1 MAKHKQA
8 NNKAYKPSDKGV
20 TAKKF
25 LGQHFLMDM
34 DVAQGIANVL
44 SYDGYKHVLEI
55 GPGTGVLTQYIL
67 AKDIKVT
74 AMELDRESVAYL
86 NSNFKIEQAGLVT
99 DKNFEVVEA
108 DFLKKDLGGMF
119 NGEQFAIIGNFPYN
133 ISTQIV
139 FKTIENRERIPEF
152 GGMFQREVAERIC
165 APHGTKTYG
174 ILSVLAQAY
183 YDATYCFTVG
193 PEVFNPP
200 PKVDSGVL
208 FLKRKENYD
217 KLSCSYE
224 TLRTV
229 VKLAFNQRRK
239 TLRNS
244 LKSMELPDDM
254 REQELFD
261 LRPEQISVAHFVEL
275 ATAIEGLT

>member
-1 MAKHKQA
+1 ME
-8 NNKAYKPSDKGV
+8 
-20 TAKKF
+20 
-25 LGQHFLMDM
+25 
-34 DVAQGIANVL
+34 VAQGIANVL
-44 SYDGYKHVLEI
+44 SYHGYEHVLEI
-55 GPGTGVLTQYIL
+55 GPGTGVLTQYVL
-67 AKDIKVT
+67 PKGIKVT

-86 NSNFKIEQAGLVT
+86 NSNFKIEHAGLVT
-99 DKNFEVVEA
+99 AKNFEVVEA
-108 DFLKKDLGGMF
+108 DFLKKDLSGLF
-119 NGEQFAIIGNFPYN
+119 NKQQFAIIGNFPYN

-139 FKTIENRERIPEF
+139 FKTIEHRARIPEF

-217 KLSCSYE
+217 TLTCSYE
-224 TLRTV
+224 TLRTI

-244 LKSMELPDDM
+244 LKSMELPEAM
-254 REQELFD
+254 RAQELFD
-261 LRPEQISVAHFVEL
+261 LRPEQIAVAQFVEL
-275 ATAIEGLT
+275 ATVIEGL

>member
-119 NGEQFAIIGNFPYN
+119 HGEQFAIIGNFPYN

-275 ATAIEGLT
+275 ATAIEGLA

>member
-1 MAKHKQA
+1 LANYKQA
-8 NNKAYKPSDKGV
+8 HSKHLKPSDKGV

-25 LGQHFLMDM
+25 LGQHFLKDM
-34 DVAQGIANVL
+34 DVAQGIANVI
-44 SYDGYKHVLEI
+44 SYDGYEHVLEI

-67 AKDIKVT
+67 RKGIKVT

-86 NSNFKIEQAGLVT
+86 NSNFKIEQVGLVT

-108 DFLKKDLGGMF
+108 DFLKKDLAGMF
-119 NGEQFAIIGNFPYN
+119 NNQQFAVIGNFPYN

-183 YDATYCFTVG
+183 YDATYCFTVA

-208 FLKRKENYD
+208 FLKRRENYD
-217 KLSCSYE
+217 SLTCSYE

-244 LKSMELPDDM
+244 LKSMELPEEM
-254 REQELFD
+254 RAQELFN
-261 LRPEQISVAHFVEL
+261 LRPEQIAVAQFVEL
-275 ATAIEGLT
+275 ATVIEKLG

>member
-44 SYDGYKHVLEI
+44 TYDGYKHVLEI

-67 AKDIKVT
+67 AKYIKVT

-86 NSNFKIEQAGLVT
+86 NTNFKIEQAGLVT

>member
-1 MAKHKQA
+1 
-8 NNKAYKPSDKGV
+8 
-20 TAKKF
+20 
-25 LGQHFLMDM
+25 MDM
-34 DVAQGIANVL
+34 DVAQGIATVL

-119 NGEQFAIIGNFPYN
+119 HGEQFAIIGNFPYN

-254 REQELFD
+254 RAQELFD

-275 ATAIEGLT
+275 ATAIEGLA

>member
-8 NNKAYKPSDKGV
+8 HNNHYKASDKGV

-25 LGQHFLMDM
+25 LGQHFLKDM
-34 DVAQGIANVL
+34 DVAAGIANVL
-44 SYDGYKHVLEI
+44 SYDGYDHVLEI
-55 GPGTGVLTQYIL
+55 GPGTGVLTQYVL
-67 AKDIKVT
+67 TKGLKVT
-74 AMELDRESVAYL
+74 ALELDRESVAYL
-86 NSNFKIEQAGLVT
+86 NTNFKIEHSGLVT
-99 DKNFEVVEA
+99 DSNFQVIEA
-108 DFLKKDLGGMF
+108 DFLKKDLSTIF
-119 NGEQFAIIGNFPYN
+119 QDNPYAIIGNFPYN

-139 FKTIENRERIPEF
+139 FKTIENRTHIPEF

-165 APHGTKTYG
+165 ASHGTKTYG

-208 FLKRKENYD
+208 VLKRKENYD
-217 KLSCSYE
+217 TLSCSYE

-229 VKLAFNQRRK
+229 VKLAFQQRRK

-244 LKSMELPDDM
+244 LKSMELPDDL
-254 REQELFD
+254 RAQELFN
-261 LRPEQISVAHFVEL
+261 LRPEQISVDMFVDL
-275 ATAIEGLT
+275 ATTIERL